1 MASHGGAQKQPDT
14 PRQIWRVLGCFQ
26 TCGGHPRKASSSSR
40 PDQRS
45 FVPLA
50 KRCIRN
56 ITSREMY
63 SGVPLEKRRYRR
75 RLDLARQPCSSQ
87 TSAKGL
93 PIHLRIWSFFC
104 RNSGRPLMLPIALHG
119 CRARSNLRRLST
131 VFQAGHRN
139 TSHETLC
146 SELHRLAKGATDRW
160 SGREEYDA
168 LRACLPQVWKQPT
181 TRHI

>member
-14 PRQIWRVLGCFQ
+14 PGQIWRVLGCFQ

-87 TSAKGL
+87 TSARGL

-104 RNSGRPLMLPIALHG
+104 RNSGRPLMLPIPLHSEG
-119 CRARSNLRRLST
+119 TGTVAAKICLCGSNGSHPWPI
-131 VFQAGHRN
+131 QNGPKRN
-139 TSHETLC
+139 PLDP
-146 SELHRLAKGATDRW
+146 LHRDMARTSEGRATCAHQ
-160 SGREEYDA
+160 ETCQA
-168 LRACLPQVWKQPT
+168 HP
-181 TRHI
+181 

>member
-1 MASHGGAQKQPDT
+1 MAKIDDFIFVIRWRISLASHGGAQKQPDT

-40 PDQRS
+40 PFRRS

-56 ITSREMY
+56 ITSRETY

-93 PIHLRIWSFFC
+93 PIHLRIWSFFS
-104 RNSGRPLMLPIALHG
+104 RNSGRPLMLPIALHSEG
-119 CRARSNLRRLST
+119 TGTVAAKICPCGSN
-131 VFQAGHRN
+131 G
-139 TSHETLC
+139 SHP
-146 SELHRLAKGATDRW
+146 RPIQNR
-160 SGREEYDA
+160 
-168 LRACLPQVWKQPT
+168 P
-181 TRHI
+181 